1 MKIKLT
7 AETRVLLSAGTIVD
21 VSPET
26 AAVIRRLGR
35 CVYVKE
41 NTAETK
47 KAEKVE
53 KSLGPEKVE
62 KPKKATKKAKED

>member
-1 MKIKLT
+1 LKIKLT

-26 AAVIRRLGR
+26 AAVIHRLGR

-41 NTAETK
+41 NAAETK

-53 KSLGPEKVE
+53 KNLNSLGAE
-62 KPKKATKKAKED
+62 KPKKGKKKVED

>member
-26 AAVIRRLGR
+26 AAVIHRLGR

-41 NTAETK
+41 NAAETN

-53 KSLGPEKVE
+53 KNLNSSKAE
-62 KPKKATKKAKED
+62 KPKKGKKKVED

>member
-21 VSPET
+21 VDAKT
-26 AAVIRRLGR
+26 AAAIHTLGR
-35 CVYVKE
+35 CVYVKD
-41 NTAETK
+41 TAEKK

-53 KSLGPEKVE
+53 QQLEPEKVE
-62 KPKKATKKAKED
+62 KPKKASKTTKN

>member
-7 AETRVLLSAGTIVD
+7 VETRVLLSAGTIVD
-21 VSPET
+21 VSPDT
-26 AAVIRRLGR
+26 AAVIHRLGR

-41 NTAETK
+41 NAAETK

-53 KSLGPEKVE
+53 KNLNSSETE
-62 KPKKATKKAKED
+62 KPKKGKKKVED

>member
-26 AAVIRRLGR
+26 AAVIHRLGL
-35 CVYVKE
+35 CVYVKD
-41 NTAETK
+41 NTADTK

-53 KSLGPEKVE
+53 KNLNSSETE
-62 KPKKATKKAKED
+62 KPKKGKKKVED

>member
-26 AAVIRRLGR
+26 AAVIHRLGR

-41 NTAETK
+41 NAAETK

-53 KSLGPEKVE
+53 KNLNASKAEEPKKGKKKVE
-62 KPKKATKKAKED
+62 D

>member
-21 VSPET
+21 VSPDT
-26 AAVIRRLGR
+26 AAVIHRLGR
-35 CVYVKE
+35 CVYVKD
-41 NTAETK
+41 NAAETK

-53 KSLGPEKVE
+53 KNLNTSETE
-62 KPKKATKKAKED
+62 KPKKGKKKVED

>member
-21 VSPET
+21 VSPDT
-26 AAVIRRLGR
+26 AAVIHRLGR
-35 CVYVKE
+35 CVYV
-41 NTAETK
+41 NDNAAETK

-53 KSLGPEKVE
+53 KNLNSSEAE
-62 KPKKATKKAKED
+62 KPKKGKKKVED

>member
-26 AAVIRRLGR
+26 AAVIRKLGR

-41 NTAETK
+41 NAAESK

-53 KSLGPEKVE
+53 KNLNSSEVE
-62 KPKKATKKAKED
+62 KPKKGKKKVED

>member
-26 AAVIRRLGR
+26 AAVIHRLGR
-35 CVYVKE
+35 CVYVKG
-41 NTAETK
+41 NAAESK

-53 KSLGPEKVE
+53 KNLNTSETE
-62 KPKKATKKAKED
+62 KPKKGKKKVED

>member
-7 AETRVLLSAGTIVD
+7 ADTRVLLSAGTIVD

-41 NTAETK
+41 NAAETK

-53 KSLGPEKVE
+53 KNLNSSEVE
-62 KPKKATKKAKED
+62 KPKKGKKKVED

>member
-26 AAVIRRLGR
+26 AAVIHRLGR

-41 NTAETK
+41 NAAETK

-53 KSLGPEKVE
+53 KNLNSSGAE
-62 KPKKATKKAKED
+62 KPKKGKKKAED

>member
-35 CVYVKE
+35 CEYVKE
-41 NTAETK
+41 NAAETK

-53 KSLGPEKVE
+53 QQLEPEKVE
-62 KPKKATKKAKED
+62 KPKKASKTTKN

>member
-26 AAVIRRLGR
+26 AAVIHRLGR

-41 NTAETK
+41 NAADTK

-53 KSLGPEKVE
+53 KNLNTSE
-62 KPKKATKKAKED
+62 TKSQRRERRK

>member
-7 AETRVLLSAGTIVD
+7 VETRVLLSAGTIVD
-21 VSPET
+21 VSPDT
-26 AAVIRRLGR
+26 AAVIHRLGR

-41 NTAETK
+41 NAADTK

-53 KSLGPEKVE
+53 KNLNTSETE
-62 KPKKATKKAKED
+62 KPKKGKKKVED

>member
-21 VSPET
+21 VSPDT
-26 AAVIRRLGR
+26 AAVIHRLGR
-35 CVYVKE
+35 CVYVKD
-41 NTAETK
+41 NAAETK

-53 KSLGPEKVE
+53 KNLNSSETE
-62 KPKKATKKAKED
+62 KPKKGKKKVED

>member
-1 MKIKLT
+1 LKIKLT

-41 NTAETK
+41 NAAETK

-53 KSLGPEKVE
+53 KNLNSSEVE
-62 KPKKATKKAKED
+62 KPKKGKKKVED

>member
-26 AAVIRRLGR
+26 AAVIHRLGR

-41 NTAETK
+41 NAAETK

-53 KSLGPEKVE
+53 KNLNTSETENPKKGKKKVE
-62 KPKKATKKAKED
+62 D

>member
-26 AAVIRRLGR
+26 AAVIHRLGR

-41 NTAETK
+41 NAAETK
-47 KAEKVE
+47 KAEKIE
-53 KSLGPEKVE
+53 ENLNSSKAE
-62 KPKKATKKAKED
+62 KPKKGKKKVED

>member
-26 AAVIRRLGR
+26 AAVIHRLGR

-41 NTAETK
+41 NAAETN

-53 KSLGPEKVE
+53 KNLKSSEAE
-62 KPKKATKKAKED
+62 KPKKGKKKVED

>member
-26 AAVIRRLGR
+26 AAVIHRLGR
-35 CVYVKE
+35 CEYVKE
-41 NTAETK
+41 NAAESK
-47 KAEKVE
+47 QAEKVE
-53 KSLGPEKVE
+53 KNLNSSDAE
-62 KPKKATKKAKED
+62 KPKTGKKKVEN

>member
-1 MKIKLT
+1 LKIKLT

-35 CVYVKE
+35 CVYVKD
-41 NTAETK
+41 NAADTK

-53 KSLGPEKVE
+53 KNLNSSGAE
-62 KPKKATKKAKED
+62 KPKKGKKKVAD

>member
-7 AETRVLLSAGTIVD
+7 ADTRVLLSAGTIVD

-26 AAVIRRLGR
+26 AAVIHRLGR
-35 CVYVKE
+35 CVYVKD
-41 NTAETK
+41 NAAETK

-53 KSLGPEKVE
+53 KNLNSSEAE
-62 KPKKATKKAKED
+62 KPKKRKKKVED

>member
-26 AAVIRRLGR
+26 AAVIRKLGR

-41 NTAETK
+41 NAAETK

-53 KSLGPEKVE
+53 KNLNSSETE
-62 KPKKATKKAKED
+62 KPKKGKKKVED

>member
-41 NTAETK
+41 NAAETK

-53 KSLGPEKVE
+53 KNLNTSETE
-62 KPKKATKKAKED
+62 KPKKGKKKVED

>member
-21 VSPET
+21 VNPET
-26 AAVIRRLGR
+26 AAVIHRLGR

-53 KSLGPEKVE
+53 KNLNSSETE
-62 KPKKATKKAKED
+62 KPKKGKKKVED

>member
-1 MKIKLT
+1 LKIKLT
-7 AETRVLLSAGTIVD
+7 ADTRVLLSVGTIVD

-35 CVYVKE
+35 CVYVKD
-41 NTAETK
+41 NAAETK

-53 KSLGPEKVE
+53 ENLNSSKAE
-62 KPKKATKKAKED
+62 KPKKGKKKVED

>member
-26 AAVIRRLGR
+26 AVVIRRLGR

-41 NTAETK
+41 NAADTK

-53 KSLGPEKVE
+53 KNLNTSETE
-62 KPKKATKKAKED
+62 KPKKGKKKVED

>member
-35 CVYVKE
+35 CVYVKD
-41 NTAETK
+41 NAAETK

-53 KSLGPEKVE
+53 KNLNSSETE
-62 KPKKATKKAKED
+62 KPKKGKKKVED

>member
-21 VSPET
+21 VSPDT
-26 AAVIRRLGR
+26 AGVIHRLGR
-35 CVYVKE
+35 CEYVKE
-41 NTAETK
+41 NTAEVK

-53 KSLGPEKVE
+53 ENLNSSAAE
-62 KPKKATKKAKED
+62 KPKKGKKKVEN

>member
-1 MKIKLT
+1 LKIKLT

-41 NTAETK
+41 NAAETK

-53 KSLGPEKVE
+53 KNLNSSGAE
-62 KPKKATKKAKED
+62 KPKKGKKKVED

>member
-41 NTAETK
+41 NAAESK
-47 KAEKVE
+47 KAEKAE
-53 KSLGPEKVE
+53 KNLNSSETE
-62 KPKKATKKAKED
+62 KPKKGKKKVED

>member
-41 NTAETK
+41 NAAETK

-53 KSLGPEKVE
+53 KNLNFSEVE
-62 KPKKATKKAKED
+62 KPKKGKKKVED

>member
-35 CVYVKE
+35 CEYVKE
-41 NTAETK
+41 NAAETK

-53 KSLGPEKVE
+53 KNLNSSKAE
-62 KPKKATKKAKED
+62 KPKKGKKKVED

>member
-26 AAVIRRLGR
+26 AAVIHRLGR
-35 CVYVKE
+35 CEYVKE

-53 KSLGPEKVE
+53 ENLNSSEAE
-62 KPKKATKKAKED
+62 KPKKGRRN

>member
-7 AETRVLLSAGTIVD
+7 AKTRVLLSAGTIVD

-26 AAVIRRLGR
+26 AAVIRKLGR

-41 NTAETK
+41 NTAESK

-53 KSLGPEKVE
+53 KNLNTSETE
-62 KPKKATKKAKED
+62 KPKKGKKKVED

>member
-26 AAVIRRLGR
+26 AAVIHRLGR
-35 CVYVKE
+35 CVYVKD
-41 NTAETK
+41 NAAETK

-53 KSLGPEKVE
+53 KNLNTSETE
-62 KPKKATKKAKED
+62 KPKKGKKKVED

>member
-21 VSPET
+21 VSPDT
-26 AAVIRRLGR
+26 AAVIHKLGR

-41 NTAETK
+41 NAAETK

-53 KSLGPEKVE
+53 KNLNSSETE
-62 KPKKATKKAKED
+62 KPKKGKKKVED

>member
-41 NTAETK
+41 NAAVTK

-53 KSLGPEKVE
+53 KNLNTSETE
-62 KPKKATKKAKED
+62 KPKKGKKKVED